1 MRCFLNSHVR
11 WPRNSG
17 TVTSIG
23 GDQCLLQVGDV
34 DSSSAA
40 DFEDFEEALSCGLFL
55 ILSFSD
61 F

>member
-1 MRCFLNSHVR
+1 MR